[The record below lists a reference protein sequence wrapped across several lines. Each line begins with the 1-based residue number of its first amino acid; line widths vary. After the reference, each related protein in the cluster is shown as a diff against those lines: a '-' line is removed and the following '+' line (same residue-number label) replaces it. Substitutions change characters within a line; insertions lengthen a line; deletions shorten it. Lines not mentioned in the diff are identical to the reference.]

1 MHTKNSIEKL
11 TPPTR
16 QLLHQV
22 QINIPFKMLYDTYL
36 DRFLEY
42 RLNPEIG
49 IDAEALERFDFS
61 DYQRIA
67 ELIHDHRLSVTL
79 HGPFI
84 DLAAGSIDPVIKAA
98 TRSRFEQL
106 LELVPIFRPTAVVC
120 HAGYDWKRYSSFRDK
135 WMENSLET
143 WSWLAE
149 NLRAQGT
156 RLMLE
161 NVYESDPRVMR
172 RMLQLLESQNVGFCL
187 DAGHLIAFGQGD
199 LKQWLEDLGTYIG
212 QLHLHDNHGS
222 DDEHLAL
229 GEGQIDFK
237 QLFTYLISHKLPRP
251 IITLE
256 PHQEADL
263 WPSLAYLADMW
274 PWQL

>member
-1 MHTKNSIEKL
+1 MHPENSLVKL
-11 TPPTR
+11 TPPIR
-16 QLLHQV
+16 KLLHQV

-49 IDAEALERFDFS
+49 IDAEALERFDLS
-61 DYQRIA
+61 DYRRIA
-67 ELIHDHRLSVTL
+67 EKIHDRRLSITL

-84 DLAAGSIDPVIKAA
+84 DLAAGSTDPAVKAV

-120 HAGYDWKRYSSFRDK
+120 HAGYDWRRYSYFRDE
-135 WMENSLET
+135 WIENSLET
-143 WSWLAE
+143 WAWLAGC
-149 NLRAQGT
+149 LRAQGS

-161 NVYESDPRVMR
+161 NVYESDSRDMSVI
-172 RMLQLLESQNVGFCL
+172 LQGLNRQHVGFCL
-187 DAGHLIAFGQGD
+187 DAGHLIAFGQGN
-199 LKQWLEDLGTYIG
+199 LKQWLEDLGPYIG

-222 DDEHLAL
+222 DDEHLSL
-229 GEGQIDFK
+229 GTGKIDFNL
-237 QLFTYLISHKLPRP
+237 LFAYLISHNRPRP

-263 WPSLAYLADMW
+263 WPSLAYLESLW
-274 PWQL
+274 PW

>member
-1 MHTKNSIEKL
+1 MHSGNSSEIL
-11 TPPTR
+11 TPPIR
-16 QLLHQV
+16 QLLRQV
-22 QINIPFKMLYDTYL
+22 QINIPFTMLCDTYL

-49 IDAEALERFDFS
+49 IDSEALERFDLP
-61 DYQRIA
+61 DYQRVAAILH
-67 ELIHDHRLSVTL
+67 EHRCAITL

-84 DLAAGSIDPVIKAA
+84 DLAAGSTDPAVKAL

-106 LELVPIFRPTAVVC
+106 LELVPIFRPMAVVC
-120 HAGYDWKRYSSFRDK
+120 HAGYDWKRYSYFRDE

-143 WSWLAE
+143 WSLLADS
-149 NLRAQGT
+149 LRGQGS

-161 NVYESDPRVMR
+161 NVYEGDARDMVDI
-172 RMLQLLESQNVGFCL
+172 LQSLDNQNVGFCL
-187 DAGHLIAFGQGD
+187 DAGHLIAFGQGN
-199 LKQWLEDLGTYIG
+199 LKQWLEDLGPYIG

-229 GEGQIDFK
+229 GMGRIDFS
-237 QLFTYLISHKLPRP
+237 LIFDFLISHNLPRP

-263 WPSLAYLADMW
+263 WPSLAYLANVW
-274 PWQL
+274 PW